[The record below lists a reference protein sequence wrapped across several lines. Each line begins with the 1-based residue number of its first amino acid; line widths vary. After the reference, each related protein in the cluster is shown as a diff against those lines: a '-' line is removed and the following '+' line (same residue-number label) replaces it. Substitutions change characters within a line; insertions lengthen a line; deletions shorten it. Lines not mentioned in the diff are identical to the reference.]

1 MRQVGDE
8 KEKEKQ
14 NKNNKN
20 TKKKTNH
27 GLDEDVVKIMDLL
40 LILKHRFQEKI

>member
-8 KEKEKQ
+8 KEKEK
-14 NKNNKN
+14 N
-20 TKKKTNH
+20 KKTNH

>member
-8 KEKEKQ
+8 KEKEK
-14 NKNNKN
+14 N
-20 TKKKTNH
+20 KKKEKKPNH

>member
-1 MRQVGDE
+1 MKRKKKKNKNK
-8 KEKEKQ
+8 KEKKP
-14 NKNNKN
+14 
-20 TKKKTNH
+20 NH

>member
-8 KEKEKQ
+8 KEKEQK
-14 NKNNKN
+14 KE
-20 TKKKTNH
+20 KKTNH

>member
-1 MRQVGDE
+1 MVMKR
-8 KEKEKQ
+8 KK
-14 NKNNKN
+14 
-20 TKKKTNH
+20 KKKTEKKPNH

>member
-1 MRQVGDE
+1 MVMKR
-8 KEKEKQ
+8 KKK
-14 NKNNKN
+14 K
-20 TKKKTNH
+20 TKKMKKTNH

>member
-8 KEKEKQ
+8 KEKEK
-14 NKNNKN
+14 KSK
-20 TKKKTNH
+20 KKEKKTNH

>member
-8 KEKEKQ
+8 KEKEK
-14 NKNNKN
+14 
-20 TKKKTNH
+20 KKPNH

>member
-1 MRQVGDE
+1 MKRKKKKNKKNR
-8 KEKEKQ
+8 KEKKP
-14 NKNNKN
+14 
-20 TKKKTNH
+20 NH

>member
-8 KEKEKQ
+8 KEKEK
-14 NKNNKN
+14 KS
-20 TKKKTNH
+20 KKKPNH

>member
-8 KEKEKQ
+8 KEKEK
-14 NKNNKN
+14 NKQKE
-20 TKKKTNH
+20 KKPNH

>member
-8 KEKEKQ
+8 KEKEKK
-14 NKNNKN
+14 NKKR
-20 TKKKTNH
+20 KKKPNH